1 MTVLEADLPTGFV
14 VMNDD
19 MREYVQSGIVPTL
32 RRAEFK
38 NRTMTFYLDYVR
50 IYSLPYSLIH

>member
-1 MTVLEADLPTGFV
+1 MTVIEADIPTGYV

-19 MREYVQSGIVPTL
+19 LREYVQSGVVPQL

-38 NRTMTFYLDYVR
+38 NRTMTFYLDYVSYTAS
-50 IYSLPYSLIH
+50 I